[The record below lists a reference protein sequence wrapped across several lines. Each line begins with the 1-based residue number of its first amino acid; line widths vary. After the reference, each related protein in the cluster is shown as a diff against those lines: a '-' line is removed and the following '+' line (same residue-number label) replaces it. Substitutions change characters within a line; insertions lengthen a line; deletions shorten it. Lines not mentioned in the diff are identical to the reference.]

1 MKNRERIVQIFQK
14 ISDTN
19 IAKMISKNTGT
30 ISTDKNCPCHGCEA
44 TCGTAECEDQIREW
58 LNKEY
63 IPPKKELTQ
72 AQLCEAFEMRFRE
85 RRAISLDEVK
95 DTIGEMFK

>member
-1 MKNRERIVQIFQK
+1 MNNKERVLQILSTSK
-14 ISDTN
+14 DEY
-19 IAKMISKNTGT
+19 IAKT
-30 ISTDKNCPCHGCEA
+30 IARNMGKIATEQSSPCHDCVQA
-44 TCGTAECEDQIREW
+44 CGTGECTEQITDW
-58 LNKEY
+58 LRDNY
-63 IPPKKELTQ
+63 VPPKKELTQ